1 MSRFVDY
8 VANKGHSHA
17 ASAEIDM
24 IDEAETRPECGHER
38 FDRHVRHK
46 VDIINIFL
54 TTGISA
60 IIQHYKPGEVVIS
73 LERIRSD

>member
-8 VANKGHSHA
+8 VANKGHSYA
-17 ASAEIDM
+17 ASVEIDM
-24 IDEAETRPECGHER
+24 IDEAETRPEGGHER
-38 FDRHVRHK
+38 LDRHVRHE

-60 IIQHYKPGEVVIS
+60 IIQHDKPSEVVIG
-73 LERIRSD
+73 LERISSD

>member
-1 MSRFVDY
+1 
-8 VANKGHSHA
+8 
-17 ASAEIDM
+17 M
-24 IDEAETRPECGHER
+24 IDEAETRPEGSHER
-38 FDRHVRHK
+38 LDRHVRHE

-60 IIQHYKPGEVVIS
+60 IIQHDKPGEVVIS